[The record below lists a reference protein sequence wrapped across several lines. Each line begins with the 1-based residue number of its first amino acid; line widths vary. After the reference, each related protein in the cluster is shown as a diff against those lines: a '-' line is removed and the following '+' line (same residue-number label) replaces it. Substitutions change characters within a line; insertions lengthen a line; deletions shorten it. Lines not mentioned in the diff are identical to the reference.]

1 MKIVIVTLAMTT
13 AGRGTFYNAQDIG
26 LGRALAKAGHTIDIY
41 DFVKQDEQD
50 VFLSERL
57 CIHYQKSRSIGNH
70 SLHSYDFI
78 TGDADTVLCFSD
90 NQIGFGRLKK
100 RCDRVGVP
108 CYPYVG
114 VVASH
119 SGNPIKRAVMDMV
132 ASNERYYRSMH
143 VLAKTPQ
150 VKRELETA
158 GAKDVTLMP
167 VGLDESRLYREYE
180 KTDKGEL
187 REQLG
192 LPKQGRIILYLARL
206 TQEKRPLEM
215 LSIFAD
221 IRKTDHAAH
230 LAVIGKGELQEQFLK
245 KIEECNL
252 RESVTYVESVP
263 NAEVWQYFCA
273 SDVMVNLNAGEIFGM
288 AILEAMYYGCPV
300 VARSA
305 PGPEFIIR
313 DGTDGFIAEGDK
325 EVTEKI
331 TELFE
336 NAKLRKSIADRAKEK
351 VKTCFLWE
359 SIIKADDIFKK

>member
-13 AGRGTFYNAQDIG
+13 AERGAFYNAQDIG
-26 LGRALAKAGHTIDIY
+26 LGRALADAGHTVDIY
-41 DFVKQDEQD
+41 DFVKQDDQE

-57 CIHYQKSRSIGNH
+57 CVHYQKSRSIGNH

-78 TGDADTVLCFSD
+78 TKDADAVLCFSD

-114 VVASH
+114 VLGSR
-119 SGNPIKRAVMDMV
+119 SGNPIKRAIMDLV
-132 ASNERYYRSMH
+132 ASNERYYRRMH

-150 VKRELETA
+150 VKCELETI
-158 GAKDVTLMP
+158 GAREVTLMP

-180 KTDKGEL
+180 KADKGEL

-192 LPKQGRIILYLARL
+192 LPRQGRIILYLARL

-245 KIEECNL
+245 KIEEYSL

-263 NAEVWQYFCA
+263 NAEIWQYFCA
-273 SDVMVNLNAGEIFGM
+273 SDVMVNLNIGEIFGM

-300 VARSA
+300 VARRA
-305 PGPEFIIR
+305 PGPEFIISN
-313 DGTDGFIAEGDK
+313 GTDGFIADSDK
-325 EVTEKI
+325 AVTEQI
-331 TELFE
+331 AQLFE
-336 NAKLRKSIADRAKEK
+336 NDGRRKSIADHAKEK
-351 VKTCFLWE
+351 AGTCFLWKN
-359 SIIKADDIFKK
+359 IVKADDIFRK

>member
-1 MKIVIVTLAMTT
+1 MTT
-13 AGRGTFYNAQDIG
+13 TGRGTFYNAQDIG
-26 LGRALAKAGHTIDIY
+26 LGRALAEAGHTIDIY

-57 CIHYQKSRSIGNH
+57 CVHYQKSRSIGNH
-70 SLHSYDFI
+70 SLYSYDFI
-78 TGDADTVLCFSD
+78 TKDDDAVLCFSD

-114 VVASH
+114 VLASH

-150 VKRELETA
+150 VKRELEAA
-158 GAKDVTLMP
+158 GAKDVALMP
-167 VGLDESRLYREYE
+167 VGLDESRLYKEYE
-180 KTDKGEL
+180 KADKGAL

-230 LAVIGKGELQEQFLK
+230 LVVIGKGELQEQFLK
-245 KIEECNL
+245 KIEEYSL
-252 RESVTYVESVP
+252 RKSVTYVESVP
-263 NAEVWQYFCA
+263 NAEVWRYFCA
-273 SDVMVNLNAGEIFGM
+273 SDVMVNLNIGEIFGM

-300 VARSA
+300 VARRA
-305 PGPEFIIR
+305 PGPEFIIS
-313 DGTDGFIAEGDK
+313 DGTDGFIAESDK

-331 TELFE
+331 TEMFE
-336 NAKLRKSIADRAKEK
+336 NAGLRKRIADRAKEK